1 MIGQIAVLG
10 LALAA
15 QLTAAADIDVYI
27 ASVGATP
34 AFGAEQI
41 ASSIFRRAG
50 VVVAW
55 HTWKPRAAISSR
67 AVRVDL
73 AERTPDDF
81 LPEAL
86 AVAYPF
92 ADRSKCI
99 TVFCDRIRARARG
112 DIVLQSALL
121 AHVLIHEI
129 THVIQGTDRHSDTGM
144 MKAFWDRADR
154 EQMVAAPLPFT
165 EEDLL
170 LIHQGLAHSSAV
182 KR

>member
-1 MIGQIAVLG
+1 MIRQISLLG
-10 LALAA
+10 LALSARC
-15 QLTAAADIDVYI
+15 TAAADIDVYV

-34 AFGAEQI
+34 AYRAEQI
-41 ASSIFRRAG
+41 AASIFRSAG

-55 HTWKPRAAISSR
+55 HTWKPRATISSL

-73 AERTPDDF
+73 EERTPVDY

-99 TVFCDRIRARARG
+99 TVFCDRIRGRAKG
-112 DIVLQSALL
+112 DLVLQSALL
-121 AHVLIHEI
+121 AHVLVHEI
-129 THVIQGTDRHSDTGM
+129 THLIQGTDRHSETGI
-144 MKAFWDRADR
+144 MKAQWDQTDR
-154 EQMVAAPLPFT
+154 EQMIRAPLSFT
-165 EEDLL
+165 DEDLL
-170 LIHQGLAHSSAV
+170 LIHQALARASAG